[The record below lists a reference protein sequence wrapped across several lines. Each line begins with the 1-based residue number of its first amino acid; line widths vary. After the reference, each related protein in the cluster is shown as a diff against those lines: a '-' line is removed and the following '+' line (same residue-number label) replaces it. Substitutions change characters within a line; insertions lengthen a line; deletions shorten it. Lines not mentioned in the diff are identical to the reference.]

1 MLEKLKNIVKRFFLK
16 KIDVLSSNDI
26 LINNKSILVGKRS
39 IIEKL
44 NISIQTEQSEDAMV
58 IIGDDCIIEGQIV
71 IYSRKGKIKIGD
83 RVFIGPN
90 TTLFC
95 YDNISIQDDVL
106 ISWGCTLID
115 TNAHSIVSTKRLTDV
130 LDWKKGNYSK
140 NWDNV
145 ISKPISIESNSWIG
159 FNTIVMKGVII
170 KKSSVIAAGSVV
182 TKSTKPYSIYGG
194 NPAQFLKSTS

>member
-1 MLEKLKNIVKRFFLK
+1 MEKLKNIVKRFFLK